1 MTIRFA
7 PPFFRSL
14 SWAICLLFVGV
25 FPVAA
30 NDYLGPVFPD
40 DFVVDEALVEP
51 LPLPKRNPLLQR
63 PATRQVVFDDMDS
76 SESFSQSID
85 YDEFINLHPQIVR
98 QRPMRARMSQVH
110 NRDNVI
116 LDNVI
121 FTDETI
127 PYEGVGQYPVG
138 EGCATGALPLA
149 FGMGL
154 FDNIT
159 VFSETTTFKTR
170 LCEGS
175 GSLGFSEGVNWSFAA
190 TPQGAFA
197 VQYGLRGVQG
207 DLHAPNIRSQIFMTA
222 GLFKRFNLVPVQCGV
237 AVDWLE
243 DCSQLFGAVNLRQ
256 MRTELSYH
264 LRNRN
269 AEFGFLGGFNVFRDR
284 PTTSRMNPWE
294 AVDMLD
300 YYLLFAR
307 KHLDCGGQVELRCGS
322 TSYGGFVMGTHCEVA
337 ISDRLAV
344 TGGLTMLTPIGGEQ
358 GSSSKHRE
366 SWTMS
371 LGIVLHFRGGA
382 VFRSMNSYRPM
393 FNVAGND
400 SFFTRMIGR

>member
-1 MTIRFA
+1 MTTRFS
-7 PPFFRSL
+7 PPLFHSV
-14 SWAICLLFVGV
+14 SWAICLMFFLNV
-25 FPVAA
+25 FQVAA
-30 NDYLGPVFPD
+30 SEYLGPVFPD
-40 DFVVDEALVEP
+40 DFTVDEVFVEP

-63 PATRQVVFDDMDS
+63 PSAQQVIFDDLDS
-76 SESFSQSID
+76 NESLSQGLA
-85 YDEFINLHPQIVR
+85 YNEFIDLHPQSAQ
-98 QRPMRARMSQVH
+98 QRPIRIRTPQVQ
-110 NRDNVI
+110 NPQ
-116 LDNVI
+116 NVI

-127 PYEGVGQYPVG
+127 PYEIVG
-138 EGCATGALPLA
+138 EYSVGDVCATNTLPIA

-175 GSLGFSEGVNWSFAA
+175 GSFGFSEGVNWSSAA
-190 TPQGAFA
+190 TPQGAVA

-207 DLHAPNIRSQIFMTA
+207 DFHVPNIRSQVFMTA
-222 GLFKRFNLVPVQCGV
+222 GLFKRFNLVPVQGGV

-243 DCSQLFGAVNLRQ
+243 DRSQQFGTVKLRQ

-264 LRNRN
+264 PRGRNL
-269 AEFGFLGGFNVFRDR
+269 EFGFLGGFNVFRDR
-284 PTTSRMNPWE
+284 PITSRMNPGE
-294 AVDMLD
+294 TIDGLD

-307 KHLDCGGQVELRCGS
+307 KHLDCGGHLELRCGS
-322 TSYGGFVMGTHCEVA
+322 TAYGGFLMSTLCEVA

-344 TGGLTMLTPIGGEQ
+344 NGGLTVLTPGGGEK
-358 GSSSKHRE
+358 GTPANLRE
-366 SWTMS
+366 SWSMS

-400 SFFTRMIGR
+400 SFFARIIER